1 VHAADRERVA
11 LLWQLAWNEDRLW
24 CSVYRQQDQLHL
36 TVESTMA
43 VIVEEPFD
51 LEPRAVARAHA
62 LREAL
67 KRRGWKEA
75 AAG

>member
-1 VHAADRERVA
+1 MQAADRERVA

-24 CSVYRQQDQLHL
+24 CSVYRQQGQLHL

-51 LEPRAVARAHA
+51 LEPRALARAQA
-62 LREAL
+62 LRLAL
-67 KRRGWKEA
+67 KRRGWTEA
-75 AAG
+75 ASA

>member
-1 VHAADRERVA
+1 VRTADRERVA
-11 LLWQLAWNEDRLW
+11 LLWQLAWNEYRLW
-24 CSVYRQQDQLHL
+24 CCVYRQEHQLHL

-51 LEPRAVARAHA
+51 LEPRALARAQA
-62 LREAL
+62 LRAAL

-75 AAG
+75 AT